1 MYRLESFE
9 DLVEKWIMD
18 LINEYDYILIE
29 WPKWIEKLDLPWTK
43 TMTITKTWDNEREI
57 ELS

>member
-1 MYRLESFE
+1 
-9 DLVEKWIMD
+9 MD

-57 ELS
+57 ELL